1 KYACKIMI
9 QGFSYAFPVNLTIP
23 VTISI
28 LITMCGLRN
37 DDPCFFQ
44 NSIPDYLFF
53 VSPSIYFLDDFIL
66 KQIADSLAPTLRIKT
81 SKIGGECRDKQFAVY
96 LPIEERIA
104 WFWCLIAAFIV
115 PELGTAIRSIRIC
128 YFKSW
133 KKPPLHDFI
142 FVTSM
147 ELLHTLGLACLVF
160 VVLPNIDVV
169 KGAMLTNCLCFL
181 PAFLTLISRNTRGCT
196 KGSERSEVYL
206 KAMMDMI
213 AVSAQATGALLWPL
227 LEGHNDPWL
236 WLIPPAL
243 FCVSCGYWENYTS
256 KHSIFGFMKSAWRVK
271 ERLKRTRYFTYAF
284 VSFLKILVFLCSAL
298 VFMSFRGESVTEYFS
313 KFHDSF
319 SQHKIRIYEVK
330 ASAFGT
336 SIPDLAD
343 PNLTGDYR
351 DVDSEDNFAMKIL
364 LYKGTLLITMCGLR
378 NDDPCFFQNSI
389 PDYLFFVSP
398 SIYFLDDFILKQ
410 HAWVWLLWLLSQTWI
425 TLHIWT
431 PKCERLATTEKLF
444 VRPMYDALLI
454 DQSMSLNRR
463 CDDEKDVKTEEFFCI
478 VFFSIYLLSV
488 PSMYLLLILYSLI
501 NLNVV
506 SWGTREVAVKKTKKA
521 T

>member
-1 KYACKIMI
+1 TRTVPETKAWDVFRDLPPRQDSGSMASKAC
-9 QGFSYAFPVNLTIP
+9 LE
-23 VTISI
+23 
-28 LITMCGLRN
+28 
-37 DDPCFFQ
+37 FF
-44 NSIPDYLFF
+44 IKALKVFVYLFTF
-53 VSPSIYFLDDFIL
+53 IVVLLSGVVSKTAVFFMTSQLR
-66 KQIADSLAPTLRIKT
+66 APDKHIPYCNKEF
-81 SKIGGECRDKQFAVY
+81 GRDKQFAVY

-147 ELLHTLGLACLVF
+147 ELLHTLGLAS
-160 VVLPNIDVV
+160 
-169 KGAMLTNCLCFL
+169 
-181 PAFLTLISRNTRGCT
+181 LISRNTRGCT

-319 SQHKIRIYEVK
+319 SQHKIRIYE
-330 ASAFGT
+330 
-336 SIPDLAD
+336 
-343 PNLTGDYR
+343 
-351 DVDSEDNFAMKIL
+351 
-364 LYKGTLLITMCGLR
+364 
-378 NDDPCFFQNSI
+378 
-389 PDYLFFVSP
+389 
-398 SIYFLDDFILKQ
+398 
-410 HAWVWLLWLLSQTWI
+410 
-425 TLHIWT
+425 
-431 PKCERLATTEKLF
+431 
-444 VRPMYDALLI
+444 
-454 DQSMSLNRR
+454 
-463 CDDEKDVKTEEFFCI
+463 
-478 VFFSIYLLSV
+478 
-488 PSMYLLLILYSLI
+488 
-501 NLNVV
+501 
-506 SWGTREVAVKKTKKA
+506 
-521 T
+521 